1 MMMRKMRWRQR
12 YEDEMLDLVVRS
24 PLRWRDLLDLLRSA
38 ADEWERHLAR
48 ARWGPAKIAAAAY
61 VVLVVVW
68 GLTGVAANLFAM
80 TMPGPR
86 WGSGVD
92 FGFLAAIP
100 AIAVVF
106 MMPFFLTGLMV
117 SLPVLTLLRVA
128 RNRVSVPVARF
139 TAAASLVMWA
149 EWMLFLMEWFDVWR
163 YGIPGARY
171 WVTTVL
177 PWGLA
182 FASAGAVV
190 GSALVRDPNGDPA
203 VNGQRR

>member
-1 MMMRKMRWRQR
+1 
-12 YEDEMLDLVVRS
+12 
-24 PLRWRDLLDLLRSA
+24 
-38 ADEWERHLAR
+38 
-48 ARWGPAKIAAAAY
+48 
-61 VVLVVVW
+61 
-68 GLTGVAANLFAM
+68 
-80 TMPGPR
+80 
-86 WGSGVD
+86 VD

-139 TAAASLVMWA
+139 TTAASLVMWA
-149 EWMLFLMEWFDVWR
+149 EWMLFQMEWFDVWR

-190 GSALVRDPNGDPA
+190 GSASVRGPNGDPA
-203 VNGQRR
+203 MNGQRR